1 MLFFPSWHEFKNFA
15 VDVGLIS
22 RNHLR
27 TVISI
32 SPSLKQNVGGGVAD
46 STVVRKWKWFF
57 VIAMQNPNLYRNETF
72 KLVPILDQCINV
84 LGDYVDKYSG
94 SLFNA
99 GSKIAL
105 CNF

>member
-1 MLFFPSWHEFKNFA
+1 
-15 VDVGLIS
+15 
-22 RNHLR
+22 
-27 TVISI
+27 
-32 SPSLKQNVGGGVAD
+32 
-46 STVVRKWKWFF
+46 

-105 CNF
+105 CNFWPEKQGCMDASAHGVPPSINIHVDTQHAQCWAADTASCLTQPPR

>member
-1 MLFFPSWHEFKNFA
+1 LGGVKNFRGRWRVKKA
-15 VDVGLIS
+15 PPFNKGF
-22 RNHLR
+22 
-27 TVISI
+27 
-32 SPSLKQNVGGGVAD
+32 SLFVPPKREGGGGGGVAD

-57 VIAMQNPNLYRNETF
+57 VIAMQNPNLYRNGTF

-94 SLFNA
+94 SLSNA
-99 GSKIAL
+99 GNKIAL